1 MNKRKHEDLS
11 GDLSTE
17 KAGWGY
23 TMPITPGLCEAGTG
37 GSLGLAGHQPSSRL
51 NERTLF
57 QGNKV
62 ENEREGHPMSS
73 PASEHVYIYTH
84 MPIHYMLALTY
95 LHIHGRGEAEP
106 GGKYAHRCMKD
117 WLMSLWRSR
126 TTYYLQTRCLGEQEV

>member
-1 MNKRKHEDLS
+1 MS

-17 KAGWGY
+17 KAGRGY

-73 PASEHVYIYTH
+73 LASEHLCIYTH
-84 MPIHYMLALTY
+84 MPIHYMVAL
-95 LHIHGRGEAEP
+95 EAEP
-106 GGKYAHRCMKD
+106 GGKYAHRCMND

-126 TTYYLQTRCLGEQEV
+126 TTYYLQTRCLGEQKV

>member
-62 ENEREGHPMSS
+62 ENEKDTQCPLWPPSM
-73 PASEHVYIYTH
+73 YIFTHTCPYT
-84 MPIHYMLALTY
+84 T
-95 LHIHGRGEAEP
+95 
-106 GGKYAHRCMKD
+106 C
-117 WLMSLWRSR
+117 
-126 TTYYLQTRCLGEQEV
+126 